1 MSATFDPIAEIE
13 AISPRALPVCRR
25 VASGEQLIPAH
36 VYDAATL
43 FRDGS
48 PLTGGDPNPR
58 IAKRL
63 HHLAARWAVLHRDV
77 QVGGAA

>member
-1 MSATFDPIAEIE
+1 MSAPFDPIAEIQD
-13 AISPRALPVCRR
+13 ISPRALAVCYGI
-25 VASGEQLIPAH
+25 APGQPLIPAH

-48 PLTGGDPNPR
+48 EQTGAPCPR

-63 HHLAARWAVLHRDV
+63 HNLAARWAVLHRDV
-77 QVGGAA
+77 KIGGAA